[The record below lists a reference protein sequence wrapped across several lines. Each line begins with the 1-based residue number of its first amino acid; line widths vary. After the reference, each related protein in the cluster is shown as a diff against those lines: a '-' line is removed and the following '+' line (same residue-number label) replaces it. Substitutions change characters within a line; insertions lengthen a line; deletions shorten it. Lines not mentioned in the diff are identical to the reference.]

1 MNYEPSTTNLQPI
14 FSNLAPHNS
23 FMAYTFLYLDPGSGS
38 YLLQVI
44 IAAILGGLMFF
55 KNFWIKIKSFF
66 VKPKPKE
73 EEIAEQEEEQK

>member
-1 MNYEPSTTNLQPI
+1 MS
-14 FSNLAPHNS
+14 
-23 FMAYTFLYLDPGSGS
+23 YTFLYLDPGSGS

-66 VKPKPKE
+66 IKPKPE
-73 EEIAEQEEEQK
+73 EEVKEPEEEQK